1 MYKVLEISI
10 TFFSSEN
17 TWTGSYLKYI
27 FMEVYAEALKHK
39 WDSFFIKIA
48 DYVSAN
54 SLVSS
59 FIASF

>member
-1 MYKVLEISI
+1 
-10 TFFSSEN
+10 
-17 TWTGSYLKYI
+17 
-27 FMEVYAEALKHK
+27 MEVYAEALKHK

-59 FIASF
+59 VIASF